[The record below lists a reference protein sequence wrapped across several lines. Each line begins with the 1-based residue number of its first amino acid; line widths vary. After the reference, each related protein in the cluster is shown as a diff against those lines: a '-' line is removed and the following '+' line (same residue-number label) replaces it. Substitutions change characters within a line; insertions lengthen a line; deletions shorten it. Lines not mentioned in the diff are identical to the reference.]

1 MKILIVST
9 YDTAG
14 GAARASYRLH
24 QALLSKDVDSN
35 ILVQK
40 KFSSDYTVVEVDSK
54 IERKFANVRP
64 FIDYLPIRFYKKRT
78 DTLFSPSYFPFS
90 SVVKKINKINPDI
103 VHGIGNEHL
112 FPYFALKSG
121 YKYVLTFHG
130 ILKNV
135 FTNPS
140 VKLFSHQGMVFPDLC
155 FCFSILPTKNPPSIM
170 KTATMR
176 IRRLTI

>member
-14 GAARASYRLH
+14 GASRSSYRLH

-64 FIDYLPIRFYKKRT
+64 FIDYFPIRFYKKRT
-78 DTLFSPSYFPFS
+78 DT
-90 SVVKKINKINPDI
+90 
-103 VHGIGNEHL
+103 
-112 FPYFALKSG
+112 
-121 YKYVLTFHG
+121 
-130 ILKNV
+130 
-135 FTNPS
+135 
-140 VKLFSHQGMVFPDLC
+140 
-155 FCFSILPTKNPPSIM
+155 
-170 KTATMR
+170 
-176 IRRLTI
+176 